1 MSLNN
6 PHGLLHC
13 SPILLFEGIVGLKD
27 PLREGV
33 VEAIHRMQD
42 SGAKVREWV
51 EGRCCNSTVQYSNR
65 VKITIMTKIRITSQ
79 HMLLL
84 PLTVCCSVLTYRTIP
99 YVHR

>member
-42 SGAKVREWV
+42 SGAKVKGV
-51 EGRCCNSTVQYSNR
+51 EEDGQ
-65 VKITIMTKIRITSQ
+65 
-79 HMLLL
+79 MLG
-84 PLTVCCSVLTYRTIP
+84 
-99 YVHR
+99 H